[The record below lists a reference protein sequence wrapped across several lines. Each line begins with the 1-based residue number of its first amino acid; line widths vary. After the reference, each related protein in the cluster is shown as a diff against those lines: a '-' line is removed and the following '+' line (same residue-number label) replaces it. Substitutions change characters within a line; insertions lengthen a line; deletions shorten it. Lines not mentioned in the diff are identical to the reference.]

1 MSCSSSARRAL
12 SASGS
17 KVITDPVQLGP
28 DLLHLS
34 LEGGAVGHFYAP

>member
-1 MSCSSSARRAL
+1 MDPSSEAMRAL

-17 KVITDPVQLGP
+17 KVITNPVELGP

-34 LEGGAVGHFYAP
+34 LEGGAVGH